1 MVEAG
6 RTSRRSGVADV
17 AVADVAGRPRSSA
30 RGIAPV
36 DGLSHVRGTT
46 DRPLIDATIP
56 EFLAEAVRRHRTRTA
71 AVFRATGDRWTWD
84 QLARRVD
91 RFAAGLLSL
100 GLYRGDRVGIWAPN
114 RPEWLIAQFATARIG
129 LILVNVNPAYRVS
142 ELAYALNKIGVKALL
157 LARQFKSSAYVEM
170 LRELAPELD
179 HCPPGRLRAARLTAL
194 RTVIQLGPDPAPG
207 CFGFDEVM
215 DRGGGGQRWRLG
227 AISDRLSPH
236 DPINIQFTSGTT
248 GAAKGATLTHHNI
261 VNNAVS
267 SARAMRLQPG
277 EALCIPV
284 PLYHCF
290 GMVLGN
296 LAATARGVTMVFPGE
311 GFDAGET
318 LTALE
323 AERCAAV
330 HGVPTMFAAMLD
342 HPGFRRFDLSAMRTG
357 IMAGAPCPVS
367 LMRRVVD
374 EMGCREITIAYGMTE
389 TSPISFQTSTDDGIE
404 HRVSTVGRIQPHVE
418 VRVVDEDGRTTPV
431 GVQGE
436 LLTRGYLVMQGY
448 WDDPQRTAESVVD
461 GWMHTGDL
469 ATIDAR
475 GYCRI
480 VGRSKDMLIRGGE
493 NVYPAE
499 IEDFLLT
506 HPDIAAA
513 QVFGVPDERYGEDV
527 CAWVILRPGRS
538 LEDEAV
544 RDFCR
549 GRIAHYKVPRYV
561 RLVTEMPLTATGK
574 PQKFR
579 MRERMIEELGGRD
592 T

>member
-1 MVEAG
+1 MTPLA
-6 RTSRRSGVADV
+6 RRPASA
-17 AVADVAGRPRSSA
+17 A
-30 RGIAPV
+30 RGLVPV
-36 DGLSHVRGTT
+36 DGLSHVHGPSDQPLLDTT
-46 DRPLIDATIP
+46 LPA
-56 EFLAEAVRRHRTRTA
+56 FLTEAVRRHRGRTA
-71 AVFRATGDRWTWD
+71 AVFRATGDRWSWD

-91 RFAAGLLSL
+91 RLAAGLLSL
-100 GLYRGDRVGIWAPN
+100 GLYRGDRIGIWSPN
-114 RPEWLIAQFATARIG
+114 RPEWLITQFATARVG
-129 LILVNVNPAYRVS
+129 LVLVNVNPAYRVS
-142 ELAYALNKIGVKALL
+142 ELEYALNKVGAKALIL
-157 LARQFKSSAYVEM
+157 SRQFKSSAYVEM

-179 HCPPGRLRAARLTAL
+179 RCRPGRLHAARLPTL
-194 RTVIQLGPDPAPG
+194 RSVVQLGPEPAPG
-207 CFGFDEVM
+207 CFGFDAVM
-215 DRGGGGQRWRLG
+215 NRGGGGNRWRLD
-227 AISDRLSPH
+227 AISDRLSPF

-248 GAAKGATLTHHNI
+248 GSPKGATLTHHNI

-267 SARAMRLQPG
+267 CARAMRLQPS

-296 LAATARGVTMVFPGE
+296 LVATASGGTMVFPGE
-311 GFDAGET
+311 GFDAAET
-318 LTALE
+318 LAALD

-342 HPGFRRFDLSAMRTG
+342 HPEFQRFDLSAIRTG

-367 LMRRVVD
+367 LMHRVVN

-389 TSPISFQTSTDDGIE
+389 TSPISFQTSPDDSIE
-404 HRVSTVGRIQPHVE
+404 HRVSTVGRIQPHAE
-418 VRVVDEDGRTTPV
+418 VKVVHEDGRTTPV

-448 WDDPQRTAESVVD
+448 WDDPDRTADSISE
-461 GWMHTGDL
+461 GWMRTGDL

-493 NVYPAE
+493 NIYPAE

-527 CAWVILRPGRS
+527 CAWIILHPGRVMD
-538 LEDEAV
+538 EDAV
-544 RDFCR
+544 RAFCR
-549 GRIAHYKVPRYV
+549 GRIAHTKVPRYV
-561 RLVTEMPLTATGK
+561 RIVTEMPTTATGK

-579 MRERMIEELGGRD
+579 MREQMIEALKGRD
-592 T
+592 D